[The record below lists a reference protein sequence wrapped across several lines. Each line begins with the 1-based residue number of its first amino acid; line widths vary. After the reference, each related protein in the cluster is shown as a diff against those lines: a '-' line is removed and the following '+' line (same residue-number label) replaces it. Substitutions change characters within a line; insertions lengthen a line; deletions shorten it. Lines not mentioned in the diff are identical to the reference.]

1 MKRWIKT
8 FPIQGWLGL
17 ALIAVF
23 WPLNWL
29 GMGDRT
35 HVGFF
40 PLWLGY
46 CLLMD
51 GLVYIR
57 KGDSMLQRDGR
68 RYVGLF
74 LLSIPMW
81 WLFEALNLR
90 LQNWQYVGK
99 EEITGLEYALLASL
113 SFSTVIPAVLESAE
127 FVGSFPIWGWL
138 KQGPKFDPRRGVE
151 VIIFLGG
158 WLGLVLL
165 LIWPRY
171 FFPLVWL
178 SIYFILEPLNRWLGH
193 RTLLSWTK
201 KGDWR
206 PLGALW
212 IGVLITAFFWEMWN
226 YYSYPKWVYSIP
238 FFDVLHVFEMPLLG
252 YGGYLPFSLE
262 IFAFTQLAFNLCGLA
277 LDDYLQLVE
286 EGDESSSPAS
296 TSSGS
301 KNPL

>member
-1 MKRWIKT
+1 MKRRIKT
-8 FPIQGWLGL
+8 FPIQGWIGL

-23 WPLNWL
+23 WPLNWM
-29 GMGDRT
+29 GIGDRT

-57 KGDSMLQRDGR
+57 KGDSMLQRDGQ

-90 LQNWQYVGK
+90 LQNWQYIGRDH
-99 EEITGLEYALLASL
+99 ISGLEYAVLASL

-138 KQGPKFDPRRGVE
+138 KQGPKFDPRRWVE

-158 WLGLVLL
+158 WLGLILL

-193 RTLLSWTK
+193 RTLFSWTQ

-212 IGVLITAFFWEMWN
+212 TGVLITAFFWEMWN
-226 YYSYPKWVYSIP
+226 YYSYPKWIYSIP
-238 FFDVLHVFEMPLLG
+238 FVDVLHVFEMPVLG

-262 IFAFTQLAFNLCGLA
+262 IFAFTQLAFNLCGLP

-286 EGDESSSPAS
+286 GEG
-296 TSSGS
+296 
-301 KNPL
+301 